1 MNTPP
6 ADSPAAVLTRAL
18 ERALPVLRRA
28 AAAEPVDR
36 LSGYKSPAAIA
47 VDEAEA
53 ALHYSRVVA

>member
-1 MNTPP
+1 
-6 ADSPAAVLTRAL
+6 
-18 ERALPVLRRA
+18 LPVLRRA